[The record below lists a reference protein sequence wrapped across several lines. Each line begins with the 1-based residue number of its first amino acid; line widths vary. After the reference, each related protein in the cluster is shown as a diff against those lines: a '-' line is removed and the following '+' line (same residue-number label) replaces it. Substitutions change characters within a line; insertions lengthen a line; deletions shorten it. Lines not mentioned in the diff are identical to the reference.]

1 MWRSVSIPLPAFAAA
16 CLAALSGILCG
27 LPAAATSPIAEVIC
41 EPSPRMTQR
50 LKRQQGATLASTGLR
65 SPDEVL
71 ELWLDPRDNWTM
83 VIAYASGTSCIVAMG
98 AHWSRMQPQD
108 PA

>member
-98 AHWSRMQPQD
+98 AHWTRMQPQD

>member
-1 MWRSVSIPLPAFAAA
+1 MWRSVPIPSPALLAGL
-16 CLAALSGILCG
+16 LAALCG
-27 LPAAATSPIAEVIC
+27 GVASEPLMAQSPIAEVIC

-98 AHWSRMQPQD
+98 AHWSSMQPQD

>member
-1 MWRSVSIPLPAFAAA
+1 MWRSFPIPLSALFAGLLTAFAGG
-16 CLAALSGILCG
+16 LAAL
-27 LPAAATSPIAEVIC
+27 PAGAVSPIAEVVC

-65 SPDEVL
+65 GPEEVI

>member
-1 MWRSVSIPLPAFAAA
+1 MV
-16 CLAALSGILCG
+16 LAPVLSGFLG
-27 LPAAATSPIAEVIC
+27 AGPAPAASPIAEVIC
-41 EPSPRMTQR
+41 EPSPRMTER
-50 LKRQQGATLASTGLR
+50 LTRQQGATLASTGLR
-65 SPDEVL
+65 SPEEVV

-98 AHWSRMQPQD
+98 AHWSPTQPQD

>member
-1 MWRSVSIPLPAFAAA
+1 MWRSVSIPLPAIVAA
-16 CLAALSGILCG
+16 CTAALSGSLCG

-41 EPSPRMTQR
+41 EPSSRMTQR

-83 VIAYASGTSCIVAMG
+83 VITYASGTSCIVAMG
-98 AHWSRMQPQD
+98 AHWSRMEPQD